1 MTDQSEENTVQA
13 EASDETQKNKPD
25 KTSEDLLSEF
35 EKMLG

>member
-1 MTDQSEENTVQA
+1 MNEATEEPKDDKSKSE
-13 EASDETQKNKPD
+13 